1 MCPIANFAKGGF
13 SEILRRDRTII
24 FITRIALLLKSAE
37 STVAIEP
44 IALYSIKI
52 FISIH
57 TSEYISHR
65 QKHDFTIK
73 SIPPGA
79 HAFERIRLRQQQ
91 KSGFC
96 KKSDLFKKQVGCV
109 HSQIVEKC
117 V

>member
-1 MCPIANFAKGGF
+1 MCPITDFAKDRF
-13 SEILRRDRTII
+13 SEMWRRGRTTI

-79 HAFERIRLRQQQ
+79 HAFEQIRLCQQQ